1 MSIFL
6 PQVTFDVQEE
16 AVSIYQQDSV
26 VKNDIGES
34 VGGSGGIAVKT
45 GSFVDIVTGLNPS
58 KFAGKSGRIGEEVI

>member
-1 MSIFL
+1 MSICL

-45 GSFVDIVTGLNPS
+45 D
-58 KFAGKSGRIGEEVI
+58 